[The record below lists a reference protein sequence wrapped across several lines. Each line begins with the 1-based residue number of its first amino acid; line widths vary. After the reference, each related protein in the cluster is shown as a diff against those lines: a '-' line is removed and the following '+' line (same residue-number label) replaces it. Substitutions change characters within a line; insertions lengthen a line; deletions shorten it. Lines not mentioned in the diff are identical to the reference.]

1 MSPPR
6 SRDHGAEDAEDAEDE
21 GPQMTTGSTAA
32 QTPARSTADRIA
44 RQLLLIEDA
53 APRSLVSLR
62 GSLVLTAVRCVL
74 TYALIPA
81 LAPLIGWMG
90 ALATPASLVL
100 SLAAIALSVNSLR
113 RVWLAD
119 YAHRWPYTAF
129 IALVVGLLSV
139 VVVGDVRTLLG

>member
-1 MSPPR
+1 
-6 SRDHGAEDAEDAEDE
+6 
-21 GPQMTTGSTAA
+21 MTTGSTAA
-32 QTPARSTADRIA
+32 ETPSRSTADRIA

-62 GSLVLTAVRCVL
+62 GSLVITAIRCVL

-81 LAPLIGWMG
+81 LAPLIGWLG

-100 SLAAIALSVNSLR
+100 SLAAIGLSFNSLR

-119 YAHRWPYTAF
+119 YAHRWAYTAF
-129 IALVVGLLSV
+129 IALVVALLIM
-139 VVVGDVRTLLG
+139 VVVGDTRTLLG

>member
-6 SRDHGAEDAEDAEDE
+6 SRDHGAEDAEDE

-81 LAPLIGWMG
+81 LAPIIGWMG

-100 SLAAIALSVNSLR
+100 SLAAIALSINSLR
-113 RVWLAD
+113 RVWMAD

-129 IALVVGLLSV
+129 IALVVGLLTV

>member
-1 MSPPR
+1 
-6 SRDHGAEDAEDAEDE
+6 
-21 GPQMTTGSTAA
+21 MTTGSTTAA
-32 QTPARSTADRIA
+32 TPPRSTADRIA

-62 GSLVLTAVRCVL
+62 GSLVVTAIRCVL

-81 LAPLIGWMG
+81 LAPLLGWMG

-100 SLAAIALSVNSLR
+100 SVAAIALSINSLR

-119 YAHRWPYTAF
+119 YAHRWAYTAF
-129 IALVVGLLSV
+129 IVFVVGLLV
-139 VVVGDVRTLLG
+139 MVVVGDVRTLIG